1 MLEDGSPS
9 IVAGG
14 GAIYVRSDE
23 ETTVPAIVRSL
34 QAADGVVYV
43 LGEGKLFSR
52 VVKPLW
58 SDRDRVVIG
67 SGLKGGERV
76 CLSALDS
83 FVEGME
89 VRASE

>member
-1 MLEDGSPS
+1 M
-9 IVAGG
+9 AG
-14 GAIYVRSDE
+14 VVVLPR
-23 ETTVPAIVRSL
+23 
-34 QAADGVVYV
+34 AALREGGVVYV
-43 LGEGKLFSR
+43 FREGKLFSR

-58 SDRDRVVIG
+58 SDRDRVVIS

-89 VRASE
+89 VRANE